1 MKKMADTDS
10 PKTRHVSRATLAMQL
25 EAALRADILSGEL
38 VPGQRLRAA
47 EIAPRYGVSATPL
60 REAFQRLAVEGLV
73 ILDPRLG
80 AAVSQ
85 LSRDDLRDVYD
96 VRAVLE
102 SEALRRS
109 MAAGDDEWL
118 ASVRIALDD
127 LRSITS
133 ARSRGGILGGREAS
147 SATAWSAAHRAFDR
161 SLYGAS
167 KSTWLLRFI
176 DTMSE
181 RCERY
186 RLAASE
192 LKDVDTTWLAEHEA
206 IFAAVEAGDQDAA
219 VSALRQHLADSAL
232 LLEQQLSG
240 AI

>member
-1 MKKMADTDS
+1 MTEIADTDS
-10 PKTRHVSRATLAMQL
+10 PKTRHVSRATLALQL

-38 VPGQRLRAA
+38 APGQRLRAA

-85 LSRDDLRDVYD
+85 LSRDDLR
-96 VRAVLE
+96 
-102 SEALRRS
+102 
-109 MAAGDDEWL
+109 
-118 ASVRIALDD
+118 
-127 LRSITS
+127 SITD
-133 ARSRGGILGGREAS
+133 ARSRGRILDDREAS
-147 SATAWSAAHRAFDR
+147 SAAAWSAAHRAFDR
-161 SLYGAS
+161 SLYTPCQ
-167 KSTWLLRFI
+167 STWLLRFI

-192 LKDVDTTWLAEHEA
+192 LKDVDTAWLAEHEA
-206 IFAAVEAGDQDAA
+206 IFAAVEAADEEAA
-219 VSALRQHLADSAL
+219 VSALRRHLADTAV
-232 LLEQQLSG
+232 LLEQHLGG